1 MATVTALCEHV
12 EELSV
17 SPSEPRRSLAEA
29 LTALIA
35 KKAER
40 DGEAAVADQVIGAA
54 IGKSRTT
61 VWKLRTGQ
69 EANPKIE
76 TLEALARFFG
86 VRVSYFLD
94 EDSAAVADEQL
105 DSLVAA
111 RRLLEVAEAN
121 GVQGI
126 NARLGSLSAD
136 SLAAVARLIEQL
148 GESEGRPAHRHA
160 PVTPHRTDRP
170 DPAAPED

>member
-1 MATVTALCEHV
+1 
-12 EELSV
+12 V
-17 SPSEPRRSLAEA
+17 SPSETRRTLAQA
-29 LTALIA
+29 LTTLIE

-40 DGEAAVADQVIGAA
+40 DGESTVTDQVIGEH

-76 TLEALARFFG
+76 TLEALARYFG

-105 DSLVAA
+105 DSLTAA
-111 RRLLEVAEAN
+111 RRLREVAETH

-126 NARLGSLSAD
+126 NARLGSLSSD
-136 SLAAVARLIEQL
+136 SLATVARLIERL
-148 GESEGRPAHRHA
+148 GESEGGQPPQHGRS
-160 PVTPHRTDRP
+160 TSFGKD
-170 DPAAPED
+170 